1 MTRKTLRKVH
11 IDGEE
16 YVWVANCDDL
26 FLYPFKDMNI
36 RVFRGKETKSIL
48 YIDANAWHF
57 ELTPKHIKDAISYAL
72 SAGWQPSKAN
82 TSICL
87 SKNENGYFVTSSGQ
101 D

>member
-1 MTRKTLRKVH
+1 MTRKTQRKVH

-26 FLYPFKDMNI
+26 FLYPFKDMSI

-48 YIDANAWHF
+48 YIDANVWHY
-57 ELTPKHIKDAISYAL
+57 ELTPRHIKDAIRYAL
-72 SAGWQPSKAN
+72 LAGWQPSEAD
-82 TSICL
+82 TSISL
-87 SKNENGYFVTSSGQ
+87 SKNENGYFVMSSNS